1 MSYPPSTLPNM
12 PDRWTLTRAGITNVY
27 QYDDEILHFGGGRL
41 LLRGVNGSGKSTAM
55 NMLLPFLLDAD
66 TRRIDAAGEQSG
78 VLRSWMLSGR
88 EETQPVG
95 YLWLEFA
102 QGAEHLACG
111 CGIRAN
117 RNTDRVSTW
126 WFVTDQR
133 PGIDFSL
140 VESRIPVSADVLKTK
155 IGDQAVFRHDQRS
168 AYRST
173 IRSRLFGGADLDQ
186 HIRLLHVVRN
196 PRVGDRIDIDLPR
209 HLEDALPPLS
219 EAAVDDAARPLEDL
233 DDHRRNVETLT
244 TTHRALEGLL
254 STYRQYSRTE
264 LHDRARKATETA
276 NRAIGHARE
285 LTKAKS
291 RLTDARAVLNRT
303 KKALD
308 TIGARVEGVATEIKT
323 LEESIAYRAGQELD
337 SERRH
342 LEELAGF
349 LSDSKTTVNNVSQRV
364 ERLRD
369 AVTTAHAAVTSE
381 HETVRAQLNDLE
393 ESSRTAG
400 LAVGPPNVPA
410 VATSFRDDVPVPDDP
425 EVELP
430 VTMLEDVR
438 GAAHRRRDDIA
449 QVESALDQVGE
460 ADAELHLAD
469 QTLTTAE
476 EDLKTAQ
483 ERLVSARS
491 LLDAG
496 AEQFKDELSD
506 WHQRLTDL
514 ASRHGV
520 QPPQWEEP
528 VPASIVDDRHEIH
541 ARALDAVDLLADN
554 YRQASASLV
563 AQLDNELAEAQRLT
577 DILDSLNRQSLL
589 DPPVFDWQN
598 PDPGPRLS
606 ELIDFAPGLDAQAR
620 ADVEAALEGAGLL
633 GATITGDGE
642 VTLESGELVVV
653 PAGPVSAPLSGLLVP
668 HVPENV
674 NAVTYEEIR
683 SVLGGISTDHASG
696 HDTVVAR
703 DGSFRIGT
711 LQGRHQKDVA
721 EHIGTAARRAAIE
734 RRKAEA
740 AAFVDEAQEKVRL
753 TEESLTERKM
763 WLDETMQARKDVP
776 DPAALSEAV
785 TRAQAAERAV
795 DDATA
800 RLSTA
805 RERQKATERSLADAV
820 SETQRL
826 AAELALP
833 AHRSGLEETKQVL
846 GDTTQLASE
855 CIMGMKSLGG
865 AHQRWHS
872 ATKEWDAATIELETE
887 KYRDTGL
894 KHRHD
899 RAETRLATLE
909 DSIGLEYQE
918 VLDSLAVCRSDLD
931 RLENSQEEARDE
943 YNSAIREEAQL
954 DTKTENLRDQLQDL
968 ENDAV
973 DTLTCLRR
981 TWEVPGLLESAI
993 DPEGTVQL
1001 PAVESNAGGLAELAS
1016 ALTGTIPRPDG
1027 DGVNAD
1033 GVRQSL
1039 RRRRD
1044 TLGAGWDAED
1054 RQPDPGLPAAVEI
1067 NGPLGRMSLVS
1078 AVAEVASHRE
1088 QQASLLTT
1096 KQDQALRN
1104 LLQGLIAREVA
1115 EKLTD
1120 SDELVRLMNKRLDAV
1135 ATSHGVGAKLK
1146 WRRRDDIDPHLS
1158 TTIDLLSKPPDL
1170 RTPEEDDRLTEA
1182 LSARIDDARR
1192 TDPELAYHDLV
1203 REVLD
1208 YRRWHEMSVYV
1219 TRTREPERKLG
1230 RRTPLSEGEK
1240 KIVSYLTLFSAV
1252 AASYDAVAAAA
1263 EDTPRFVL
1271 LDDAFAKV
1279 SEDNHAKL
1287 FGLLVEMD
1295 LDFIATSERLWGTH
1309 ATVPELAI
1317 TEVIR
1322 DAELSTIV
1330 LEHSRWNG
1338 TQLEVT

>member
-1 MSYPPSTLPNM
+1 M

-95 YLWLEFA
+95 YLWVEFGR
-102 QGAEHLACG
+102 GAEHLACG

-140 VESRIPVSADVLKTK
+140 VESRIPVSADVLRTK
-155 IGDQAVFRHDQRS
+155 VGDQAVFRHDQRNG
-168 AYRST
+168 YRST

-219 EAAVDDAARPLEDL
+219 ETAVDDAAQPLEDL
-233 DDHRRNVETLT
+233 DDHRRNVDTLT

-254 STYRQYSRTE
+254 GTYRQYARTE
-264 LHDRARKATETA
+264 LHDRAREGSEIA
-276 NRAIGHARE
+276 NRALDHARE
-285 LTKAKS
+285 LAKAGNDLASARERVDGTKQE
-291 RLTDARAVLNRT
+291 LE
-303 KKALD
+303 
-308 TIGARVEGVATEIKT
+308 TIGARLEEVAIEMKT
-323 LEESIAYRAGQELD
+323 LEESTAYREGQELD
-337 SERRH
+337 SERQR

-349 LSDSKTTVNNVSQRV
+349 RSDSETTVLNVSRRV
-364 ERLRD
+364 DRLRD
-369 AVTTAHAAVTSE
+369 AVAAAHAAVTSE
-381 HETVRAQLNDLE
+381 HEKVRALLNDIG
-393 ESSRTAG
+393 ESARTAG
-400 LAVGPPNVPA
+400 LAVGPPDVPA
-410 VATSFRDDVPVPDDP
+410 VATLLRDDVPVPADP
-425 EVELP
+425 VVEPP
-430 VTMLEDVR
+430 VAMLEDVR
-438 GAAHRRRDDIA
+438 GATHRRRDDIA
-449 QVESALDQVGE
+449 QVEAALDRVDD
-460 ADAELHLAD
+460 ADTGLRLAD
-469 QTLTTAE
+469 QTLANAREDVETAR
-476 EDLKTAQ
+476 D
-483 ERLVSARS
+483 RHIGARGV
-491 LLDAG
+491 LDAR
-496 AEQFKDELSD
+496 AEQLRDELSD
-506 WHQRLTDL
+506 WHGRLTNL
-514 ASRHGV
+514 ASRHGMK
-520 QPPQWEEP
+520 PPSWEEP
-528 VPASIVDDRHEIH
+528 VPADIVDDRNQIH
-541 ARALDAVDLLADN
+541 ARALDAVDQLAESH
-554 YRQASASLV
+554 RRAGATL
-563 AQLDNELAEAQRLT
+563 AARLDNELAELRRLT
-577 DILDSLNRQSLL
+577 DILDHLNEQTFP
-589 DPPVFDWQN
+589 DPPVFDWQK

-606 ELIDFAPGLDAQAR
+606 ELIDFAPGLDAQDCAG
-620 ADVEAALEGAGLL
+620 VEAALEGAGLL
-633 GATITGDGE
+633 GATISSGGE
-642 VTLESGELVVV
+642 VTLENGELMVV
-653 PAGPVSAPLSGLLVP
+653 PAGPVSSPLSELLVAQ
-668 HVPENV
+668 VPEDV
-674 NAVTYEEIR
+674 DELSDEEVR
-683 SVLGGISTDHASG
+683 SVLAGISTDHASG

-711 LQGRHQKDVA
+711 LRGRHHKDAA
-721 EHIGTAARRAAIE
+721 EHIGVAARRAAME
-734 RRKAEA
+734 LRKAEA
-740 AAFVDEAQEKVRL
+740 ATHVEEAQTRARL
-753 TEESLTERKM
+753 TEESLTRRRS
-763 WLDETMQARKDVP
+763 WLDEAMHIRKAIP
-776 DPAALSEAV
+776 DPAELSEAV
-785 TRAQAAERAV
+785 ARAEAAEQAV
-795 DDATA
+795 DDAAT

-805 RERQKATERSLADAV
+805 SEAQRAAERTRAEAV
-820 SETQRL
+820 SEMQRL
-826 AAELALP
+826 AVEFGLP
-833 AHRSGLEETKQVL
+833 DHRRGLEETKQVL
-846 GDTTQLASE
+846 GDTTRLVSE
-855 CIMGMKSLGG
+855 CIMGMKALAG
-865 AHQRWHS
+865 AHQRWHT
-872 ATKEWDAATIELETE
+872 ATNEWDAATAELESERSRHTE
-887 KYRDTGL
+887 LR
-894 KHRHD
+894 HRHD
-899 RAETRLATLE
+899 RAAARLATLE

-918 VLDSLAVCRSDLD
+918 VLDSLAVCRTDLE
-931 RLENSQEEARDE
+931 RLKGNQQEARNSYD
-943 YNSAIREEAQL
+943 SAIKVEARL
-954 DTKTENLRDQLQDL
+954 DNETKNLRDRLADL
-968 ENDAV
+968 ETEAV
-973 DTLTCLRR
+973 DTLIRLRGAL
-981 TWEVPGLLESAI
+981 EVPGLLESAA
-993 DPEGTVQL
+993 DPEAAVQI
-1001 PAVESNAGGLAELAS
+1001 PAVESNAGGLAELAA
-1016 ALTGTIPRPDG
+1016 ALMETIPGPEG
-1027 DGVNAD
+1027 DGVSAD

-1054 RQPDPGLPAAVEI
+1054 RQPDPRLPASVEI
-1067 NGPLGRMSLVS
+1067 NGPLGRTSLVS
-1078 AVAEVASHRE
+1078 AVKEVASHRE

-1120 SDELVRLMNKRLDAV
+1120 SEELVELMNKRLAAV

-1146 WRRRDDIDPHLS
+1146 WRRRDDIDPHLI

-1170 RTPEEDDRLTEA
+1170 RTAEEDDQLTEA
-1182 LSARIDDARR
+1182 LSARIDSARR
-1192 TDPELAYHDLV
+1192 TDPELAYRDLV

-1219 TRTREPERKLG
+1219 TRTAEPERKLG

-1252 AASYDAVAAAA
+1252 AASYDALATAA
-1263 EDTPRFVL
+1263 EDAPRFVL

-1338 TQLEVT
+1338 NELETT